1 MKKLMEWLGRRQ
13 GGFTLIELM
22 IVVAVISI
30 MAALAVPNYL
40 RYRAQSRTAEA
51 RTNLG
56 GVFVSEVSF
65 YGENSRFS
73 NFSEIGFTL
82 AGSANRYTYRAM
94 QTTVAG
100 GVVSPGP
107 IETRNAAI
115 GIVTADNTVVP
126 AASTGTGF
134 TATAT
139 GNMDEDP
146 TVDQWHVNDL
156 KQNLQNA
163 DTSDITS

>member
-1 MKKLMEWLGRRQ
+1 MKQVMEWMHKRQ

-40 RYRAQSRTAEA
+40 RYRAQSRAAEA

-56 GVFVSEVSF
+56 GVFVSELTF

-73 NFSEIGFTL
+73 GFSETGFTL

-94 QTTVAG
+94 RTTVAA

-107 IETRNAAI
+107 IETINAAI
-115 GIVTADNTVVP
+115 GTVTADNTVVP
-126 AASTGTGF
+126 VASTGTGF

-139 GNMDEDP
+139 GDIDGDP

-156 KQNLQNA
+156 KQNLQTP
-163 DTSDITS
+163 DTNDVSS